1 MAGGSWPQTEILNQF
16 GENLKKA
23 RTAKELSLRALADTA
38 DMDFGNIKRQSK
50 PRSKMD
56 YDKPGH
62 YEMVAQLEKTE
73 LDPGDT
79 LRIDLYFSGYGQIR
93 GSKEFFFDSI

>member
-1 MAGGSWPQTEILNQF
+1 MITKAMAGGSWPQTEILNQF

-62 YEMVAQLEKTE
+62 YVSTASDLVKNNNSASV
-73 LDPGDT
+73 LAAANGFT
-79 LRIDLYFSGYGQIR
+79 LSSNNNR
-93 GSKEFFFDSI
+93 